1 MSAPRGFHLMLDG
14 VSTNV
19 HLLQNGKKLERLL
32 DEIVDVI
39 GMTKI
44 AGPFIKL
51 HIPEDRSR
59 YKEWGYSGVVI
70 IAESHISIH
79 TYPELSYVS
88 IDVYSCREF
97 DKDKVIDTL
106 TKKFHIVNK
115 NVLFFQRGL
124 LPDT

>member
-1 MSAPRGFHLMLDG
+1 MLDG

-32 DEIVDVI
+32 DAIVDVI

-51 HIPEDRSR
+51 HIPEDRNR